1 MRKYFVVFI
10 SLYTIFLLY
19 MMFFASGRE
28 ASEISYLQMKPFIT
42 IQHFFTDNVDS
53 EAFLVNIVGNVLVFS
68 PFGWLGLCI
77 RKFNSLVPITAF
89 FLVLITI
96 IESIQYISGRGVAD
110 IDDVFLNTLGMSFG
124 FILFKYATWK
134 NIANIKFHFELLD
147 ERKSLKTA

>member
-1 MRKYFVVFI
+1 MRRYFVVFI

-28 ASEISYLQMKPFIT
+28 ASEVSYLQMQPFIT
-42 IQHFFTDNVDS
+42 IQHFFTDDVDS
-53 EAFLVNIVGNVLVFS
+53 EAFLVNIVGNVFVFS

-89 FLVLITI
+89 FLVIITV

-110 IDDVFLNTLGMSFG
+110 IDDVFLNTLGMCIG

-134 NIANIKFHFELLD
+134 NIANIKFHFELIED
-147 ERKSLKTA
+147 RKTLETA